1 MNKIN
6 QANEPEPWLRGTL
19 TEVPAVT
26 RAVLHVL
33 QLTNEDLHRWAG
45 ELTDGELNQRPSGL
59 ASVAFHVRHI
69 AGSLDRLLTYAEG
82 HQLSSEQIAFLKSEL
97 EAHSKRESLLRIWQA
112 RSSEVRYELAFW
124 LIQTLR
130 KNVKSAAKNCRRH
143 WAACWFTLP
152 ITLIDMSAKPLPRP
166 KLFWPIATNK
176 RGPTSVKK

>member
-19 TEVPAVT
+19 TEVPAVA

-97 EAHSKRESLLRIWQA
+97 ETHSKRESLFEDLASALERSAQRTRVLAHSDLTEKREVGSKKLPTTLGGLLVHIADHTQRHVGQA
-112 RSSEVRYELAFW
+112 VTTAKIVLAS
-124 LIQTLR
+124 R
-130 KNVKSAAKNCRRH
+130 
-143 WAACWFTLP
+143 
-152 ITLIDMSAKPLPRP
+152 
-166 KLFWPIATNK
+166 NK
-176 RGPTSVKK
+176 